1 MKRFEITPNQFR
13 VADFITWQ
21 REKTLKLSPPFQRRS
36 VWKAGAKSFFIDTL
50 ARGLPVPLIFIRERI
65 DLEKQTVVRE
75 IVDGQQRLRTV
86 FSFVDARLLD
96 DFSPATDK
104 VLVRKDHNPDLA
116 EKPFGEL
123 PKGAKNQILGYR
135 FSVYTLPPDVEDRD
149 VLQMFARLN
158 ATGVRLN
165 HQELRNAEWFG
176 EFKSTMYSLAYE
188 QLERWMRWGLFPSD
202 KLSRMQEVEFVSDLV
217 VNMRQGLTG
226 KSQAVL
232 GKYYRTNDEHFP
244 QKEEIARRFRRVMD
258 VVDDVYGA
266 RISQGAF
273 TRVMHFFTLFA
284 YLYDKMYGLGST
296 LNRRAPDPVPANLP
310 KHLALVDA
318 RFRSGELPRRVAE
331 AVAGA
336 ATDVGKRRTRLEF
349 LAGICDGKAR

>member
-21 REKTLKLSPPFQRRS
+21 REKTLLLSPPFQRRS

-86 FSFVDARLLD
+86 FAFVDEALLA
-96 DFSPATDK
+96 DFDLKTDR
-104 VLVRKDHNPDLA
+104 VLVRQEHNADLA
-116 EKPFGEL
+116 GKSFKAL
-123 PKGAKNQILGYR
+123 SKDAKNHILGYR
-135 FSVYTLPPDVEDRD
+135 FSVYTMPPDVEDRD

-176 EFKSTMYSLAYE
+176 EFKSAMYSLAYE
-188 QLERWMRWGLFPSD
+188 QLERWLRWGLFPSE
-202 KLSRMQEVEFVSDLV
+202 KISRMQEVEFVSDLV
-217 VNMRQGLTG
+217 VNMHKGLTG
-226 KSQAVL
+226 KSQAL
-232 GKYYRTNDEHFP
+232 LAKYYKTNDERFP

-258 VVDDVYGA
+258 VVDEVYGA
-266 RISQGAF
+266 KISQGAF
-273 TRVMHFFTLFA
+273 TRVMHFFTLFV
-284 YLYDKMYGLGST
+284 YLYDRMYGLGGT
-296 LNRRAPDPVPANLP
+296 LNRRAPESPPASLVKNL
-310 KHLALVDA
+310 AIVDA
-318 RFRSGELPRRVAE
+318 RFRGGDLPRKVAE

-336 ATDVGKRRTRLEF
+336 ATDIGKRRTRLEF
-349 LAGICDGKAR
+349 LAEICDGKAR